1 MANELTTITTNGNL
15 KRNIVFFG
23 AVFGLV
29 ASGILIL
36 NYFQNRKFYAKQREL
51 ADLQEELIKLQVER
65 MRRENGY
72 QR

>member
-15 KRNIVFFG
+15 KRTIVFFG